1 VGGKCFSEMTA
12 TKFDINN
19 LPDLKIRVA
28 NSGEIVREFYYESTD
43 VIINPLDPAIIK
55 VNLGALT
62 KYPGYYSTND
72 GFLDDDI
79 YIQDSRYYQVYSYLI
94 KIDERLESYKSAVKT
109 LVHPAGLALFGEYD
123 IRNEFHLD
131 LDLQSL
137 IQILVLTFQDEFFV
151 RDDTLI
157 EFIIG
162 KLIEISF
169 TTTEQTTFALNKPLA
184 TDFELSDAA
193 VFRDFGKNLT
203 SATTG
208 FTETTV
214 RNFGKSLSS
223 VQTVVE
229 DEIRFVSK
237 ALENNFDP
245 TDNAVLRTDK
255 YISIS
260 TSAVGSGG
268 DIWLSPYNNPYPES
282 DAYFA
287 NDAGNYT
294 TGESAFT
301 G

>member
-1 VGGKCFSEMTA
+1 MTA

-193 VFRDFGKNLT
+193 VFRAFGKNLT